1 MGLSTDRFSAFSTR
15 CDMLLV
21 TFQRLIRHLQVIK
34 VLFDFLMLGFFEL
47 HLCFHTFKL
56 MLDNLNV
63 VLSGAQIYL

>member
-1 MGLSTDRFSAFSTR
+1 
-15 CDMLLV
+15 MLLV

-47 HLCFHTFKL
+47 HLCFDTFKL